1 MAEASQKG
9 SPLRKTDAY
18 RTFRDAS
25 AAYETAKAST
35 RAQQSNVNSMVT
47 KEMQVAE
54 ATAAKEAID
63 KATEALE
70 NYRKTSLATA
80 KEDAFEK
87 AKESLKSIAEFKDI
101 DWEGLDINMSEIK
114 SVEDLEKALAKL
126 RVEADK
132 RANDAIKEME
142 TSTKEAGQGFKGME
156 EDVKNAKESLEG
168 LDEQAR

>member
-1 MAEASQKG
+1 
-9 SPLRKTDAY
+9 
-18 RTFRDAS
+18 
-25 AAYETAKAST
+25 
-35 RAQQSNVNSMVT
+35 
-47 KEMQVAE
+47 MQVAE